1 MTSSSTTRSARTAFD
16 AAALRPGYA
25 TGVALAANALPGTR
39 FAATMTPADRD
50 AAVAAVLAN
59 DWFPT
64 LPGDGRRLRALPSE
78 GDDGA
83 IRLPAPGPDADWLTG
98 YSDAL
103 AALAAAIPLPKA
115 DRDAG
120 AVAVVGLLLDRRE
133 PDRAADVTEL
143 RRMLEA
149 GLGLTAT
156 FLPGTEA
163 DADGPADR
171 LARAAVVVSLPY
183 GRAAA
188 AELARRTGATTVQT
202 DLPLGF
208 AGACA
213 WLRAVAAAP
222 NRVAEAE
229 AFLSVELDRLVPR
242 FEWAVPHGLLH
253 KRLALVGDPPFAAAL
268 AGFATE
274 LGCEFAAF
282 LPTTGGAI
290 AAGLPG
296 PDDLLDGGRFDLCLA
311 PSAGVDAA
319 VASGVRFLE
328 WGFPSIG
335 SHALFPA
342 PTLGLEGVPRFA
354 ETLINRMAAWEVV
367 QTFRRD
373 RGERPRRATSPARDR

>member
-1 MTSSSTTRSARTAFD
+1 M
-16 AAALRPGYA
+16 RPGYA
-25 TGVALAANALPGTR
+25 AGVALAANALPGTD
-39 FAATMTPADRD
+39 FAATLTPAERD
-50 AAVAAVLAN
+50 AAVAVICAH
-59 DWFPT
+59 DWFTT

-78 GDDGA
+78 SGDGA
-83 IRLPAPGPDADWLTG
+83 IRLPPPPPGADWLTG

-103 AALAAAIPLPKA
+103 AALAVALPLPRVDGQA
-115 DRDAG
+115 VDRDAR

-133 PDRAADVTEL
+133 PDRMADVAEL

-163 DADGPADR
+163 DADGLADR
-171 LARAAVVVSLPY
+171 LVRASVVVSLPY

-188 AELARRTGATTVQT
+188 TALAGRTGAKVVETE
-202 DLPLGF
+202 LPLGF

-213 WLRAVAAAP
+213 WLRAVAAETG
-222 NRVAEAE
+222 RLAEAE

-242 FEWAVPHGLLH
+242 FEWAVPQGLLH
-253 KRLALVGDPPFAAAL
+253 KRLAVVGDPPFAAAL
-268 AGFATE
+268 AGLARE
-274 LGCEFAAF
+274 LGCDLAAF
-282 LPTTGGAI
+282 LPT
-290 AAGLPG
+290 AAGLTAPGLPG
-296 PDDLLDGGRFDLCLA
+296 PDELLVDGRFDLCLA
-311 PSAGVDAA
+311 PSPGVDAA

-328 WGFPSIG
+328 WGFPSVG